1 MPLYNLIEYSDTY
14 VKTSGSLWQYY
25 RDEPALD
32 NNNNITDFPANNSNS
47 ISFKLKQQITGKT
60 GNSDTKDVE
69 KVIIGKKISNF
80 WGTLEIPLINCK
92 ISLQLK
98 WSKNFIVVT
107 GTAANQNPEL
117 QITDTKL
124 YLKQQI
130 KHETYIQI
138 F

>member
-25 RDEPALD
+25 RDEPALN

>member
-1 MPLYNLIEYSDTY
+1 MPMYNLIEYSDTY
-14 VKTSGSLWQYY
+14 VKTSGGLWQYY

-32 NNNNITDFPANNSNS
+32 NNNNITDFPADNSNS
-47 ISFKLKQQITGKT
+47 ISFKLKQQITGKA
-60 GNSDTKDVE
+60 GNGDTKDVE

-80 WGTLEIPLINCK
+80 WGTLEMPLINCK

-98 WSKNFIVVT
+98 WSKNFIVVA

-130 KHETYIQI
+130 KRETYIQI

>member
-1 MPLYNLIEYSDTY
+1 MPMYNLIEYSDTY
-14 VKTSGSLWQYY
+14 VKTSGSLWQHY

-32 NNNNITDFPANNSNS
+32 NNNNITDFPADNSNS
-47 ISFKLKQQITGKT
+47 ISFKLKLQITGKT
-60 GNSDTKDVE
+60 GNGDTKDVE

-80 WGTLEIPLINCK
+80 GGTLEMPLINCK

-98 WSKNFIVVT
+98 WSKNFIVVA

-117 QITDTKL
+117 QITDTNL

-130 KHETYIQI
+130 KRETYIQI